1 MRIHREGPKLLF
13 IFFIL
18 ILSIN
23 VAFFGLLPEYPIVNF
38 TILVATIVA
47 YAFYFQFF
55 RDPERQIEINDQH
68 IIAPAD
74 GKIVVIEEVEEPEY
88 FNNAPRRQISIFMS
102 PMNVHVN
109 RNPVSGILKYFKY
122 HPGLY
127 LVAWHPKSSSLNE
140 RTTLVYETKEGQ
152 EILIRQIAGAMA
164 KRIRWYVSEK
174 DELKQGDR
182 FGFITFG
189 SRVDVFIPLDIKVNV
204 EIGQKS
210 VGGKTV
216 LATFN

>member
-1 MRIHREGPKLLF
+1 MRIHREGPKLLI

-23 VAFFGLLPEYPIVNF
+23 IAFFGLLPEYPVVNYI
-38 TILVATIVA
+38 ILTASLVS

-55 RDPERQIEINDQH
+55 RDPERSIELNDNH

-88 FNNAPRRQISIFMS
+88 FNNEPRRQISIFMS

-127 LVAWHPKSSSLNE
+127 LVAWHPKSSTLNE
-140 RTTLVYETKEGQ
+140 RTTLVYETKNGQ

-164 KRIRWYVSEK
+164 KRIRWYVK
-174 DELKQGDR
+174 PNDTLKQGDR

-189 SRVDVFIPLDIKVNV
+189 SRVDVFVPLDVKINV
-204 EIGQKS
+204 EIDQKS

-216 LATFN
+216 LATFE